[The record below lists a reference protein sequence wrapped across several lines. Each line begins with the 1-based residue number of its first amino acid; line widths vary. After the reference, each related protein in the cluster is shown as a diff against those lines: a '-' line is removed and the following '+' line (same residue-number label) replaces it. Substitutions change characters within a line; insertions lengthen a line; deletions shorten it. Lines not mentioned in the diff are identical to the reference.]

1 MKKILVVLMAIL
13 TMAVMMAGCGD
24 SKKVAYPSD
33 GDITVIIPKAPGGGT
48 DTSAR
53 SVIQFMEKQLAGSK
67 FVPVNKPDGG
77 GVTGMV
83 ELANAKP
90 DGHTLGMVTVELAMF
105 PHQGKCQN
113 TYKDYAAICAPIA
126 APAAL
131 IVPKEAPYNSVEEF
145 VAYTKENPGKVQVG
159 NSGIGA
165 IWHIAA
171 LSFEEEFG
179 VQFKHVPYPK
189 GAADIAA
196 ALAGKHIDATLADPS
211 VFKSQVDAGNLKILA
226 IMADTRSDIYP
237 EVPTFKELGHD
248 LTIRAWAALVAPKD
262 TPKEKLDAL
271 RDAAKKVCESKE
283 FKDYLMKQGIDP
295 TVIVGADADKMMA
308 EDHEMYGKFL
318 KLAK

>member
-1 MKKILVVLMAIL
+1 MKKILVVLMAML
-13 TMAVMMAGCGD
+13 TMAVMVAGCGGD
-24 SKKVAYPSD
+24 SKKAAYPAD
-33 GDITVIIPKAPGGGT
+33 GDISVIIPKAPGGGT

-53 SVIQFMEKQLAGSK
+53 GLIQFMEKELKGSK

-105 PHQGKCQN
+105 PHQGKCKN

-131 IVPKEAPYNSVEEF
+131 IVPKDAPYNSVDEF
-145 VAYTKENPGKVQVG
+145 VAFAKANPGKVKMG
-159 NSGIGA
+159 NSGVGA
-165 IWHIAA
+165 IWH
-171 LSFEEEFG
+171 
-179 VQFKHVPYPK
+179 
-189 GAADIAA
+189 IAA

-226 IMADTRSDIYP
+226 VMADSRSEIYP
-237 EVPTFKELGHD
+237 QVPTFKELGHNM
-248 LTIRAWAALVAPKD
+248 TVRAWAALVAPKD

-271 RDAAKKVCESKE
+271 RAAAKKVCESKE
-283 FKDYLMKQGIDP
+283 FKDYFMKQGIDP
-295 TVIVGADADKMMA
+295 TCIIGEDADKMMK
-308 EDHEMYGKFL
+308 EDHEMYAKFL